1 MAVMDREKWLEERRK
16 GIGGSDAAALVGM
29 NSYSTPYMVWADK
42 TGRLPEKRTAKLC
55 AKAGIWNSMSR
66 KGLRRQLERK

>member
-29 NSYSTPYMVWADK
+29 NSYSTPYTVWAAIFFH
-42 TGRLPEKRTAKLC
+42 P
-55 AKAGIWNSMSR
+55 
-66 KGLRRQLERK
+66 